1 MTTIYFVR
9 HGEYKNPDNIV
20 PWRLPHFPLSDKG
33 KEDINKDAEY
43 FKNRNIEIIYSSPV
57 LRAKQ
62 SAKILAKKLNKKII
76 ISSLIS
82 EVRTP
87 LQNKHISYKE
97 FNKKRTYPYLDE
109 YHLKNRGENFDDI
122 FRRVNKL
129 VQKTLKLHKGK
140 NIIFVSHGDPIM
152 IYAFIKKG
160 HKITNKDL
168 IDGKDYIPKAGIFEL
183 KFENL
188 ELINVNFMNKI
199 NSRLTSRLVEIKKNY

>member
-43 FKNRNIEIIYSSPV
+43 FRNKNIEIIYSSPV

-87 LQNKHISYKE
+87 LQNKHLGYEE
-97 FNKKRTYPYLDE
+97 FNKKKTYPFLDDF
-109 YHLKNRGENFDDI
+109 HIKNKGESIDKI
-122 FRRVNKL
+122 FLRVDKL
-129 VQKTLKLHKGK
+129 VKKVLKKHKDK

-152 IYAFIKKG
+152 IYILRKKG
-160 HKITNKDL
+160 IKIS
-168 IDGKDYIPKAGIFEL
+168 GKLEDFQNNNYIPKAGII
-183 KFENL
+183 KF
-188 ELINVNFMNKI
+188 KI
-199 NSRLTSRLVEIKKNY
+199 NS

>member
-33 KEDINKDAEY
+33 RGDINKDAEY
-43 FKNRNIEIIYSSPV
+43 FKNKNIEIIYSSPV

-87 LQNKHISYKE
+87 LQNKHLSYEE
-97 FNKKRTYPYLDE
+97 FNKKKTYPFLDDF
-109 YHLKNRGENFDDI
+109 HIKNKGESIDKI
-122 FRRVNKL
+122 FLRVDKL
-129 VQKTLKLHKGK
+129 VKKVLKKHKDK

-152 IYAFIKKG
+152 IYVLRKKG
-160 HKITNKDL
+160 II
-168 IDGKDYIPKAGIFEL
+168 IDGSLKIFEKNNYIPKAGIVKL
-183 KFENL
+183 
-188 ELINVNFMNKI
+188 
-199 NSRLTSRLVEIKKNY
+199 EIKN